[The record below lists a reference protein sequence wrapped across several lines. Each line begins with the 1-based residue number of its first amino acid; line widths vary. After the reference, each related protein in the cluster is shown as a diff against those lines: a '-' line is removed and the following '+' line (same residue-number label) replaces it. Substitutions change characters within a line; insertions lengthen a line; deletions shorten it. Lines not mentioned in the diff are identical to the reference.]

1 MSIKEWFEK
10 FENIQSKL
18 LEYIESEANVEEKYE
33 NFISAINDV
42 CENKEEL
49 KLFLHLLLKI
59 SNNHFHTS
67 NFFQKID
74 KILLTIKDDLKKN
87 FFKF

>member
-33 NFISAINDV
+33 NFISEINGF
-42 CENKEEL
+42 CENKEES

-59 SNNHFHTS
+59 SNNHFYTS
-67 NFFQKID
+67 NFFQK
-74 KILLTIKDDLKKN
+74 LTK
-87 FFKF
+87 FF